1 MPARLAGDTAILL
14 RSQVCWLG
22 RAVGVGGHYSPGGTS
37 YKQSRR
43 PLSNLLDDP
52 HPPKPQFISDQ
63 WIITK
68 LNTWSSPSMPKCS
81 SRVAAASSSDDPRF
95 LVEPSVVAVAD
106 RAGFQQR
113 PASERKAGQQLQLH
127 SMSTACTL
135 YPAKT
140 PHASSIPLPQVADSP
155 WGGCYCRRPGSVLD
169 T

>member
-127 SMSTACTL
+127 SMPTSAL
-135 YPAKT
+135 ELHAHPS
-140 PHASSIPLPQVADSP
+140 ASSIPLPQVADSP